1 MTSATDDKIG
11 ADPATRSTALVER
24 VLGSVLI
31 AVLVLVAVIA
41 LIVEV
46 LYLPLYI
53 GGVAV
58 PVTAILAAPV
68 NLALVWAAGTVT
80 SRLSVLFLPIAAW
93 LAAFLVAA
101 SSGPGGDIPLRS
113 DLGTLLLF
121 LCGAVV
127 PLIYMYVLAN
137 RPKPART

>member
-1 MTSATDDKIG
+1 MTSATDDKVG
-11 ADPATRSTALVER
+11 AEPATGPEALVYR
-24 VLGSVLI
+24 LLGPVLI
-31 AVLVLVAVIA
+31 AVLVLVAVLT

-58 PVTAILAAPV
+58 PVTAVLAAPV

-80 SRLSVLFLPIAAW
+80 SRLSVLFLPVGAW

-101 SSGPGGDIPLRS
+101 SSGPGGDVPLRS
-113 DLGTLLLF
+113 DLATLLLF
-121 LCGAVV
+121 LCGAVA
-127 PLIYMYVLAN
+127 PLVYMYVLAN
-137 RPKPART
+137 RPRT